1 MKRQGLSAK
10 AAAAEEAENV
20 ARPWAEEGEEEG
32 KGDGT
37 GSKSRR
43 LRKPRALKR
52 AEAVAKAAAAAAASS
67 ALEVGPSDNNQGV
80 PGSVEGGRPMN
91 ETEAGQRQQEEADA
105 FWQEPRVVDL
115 VARHNREN
123 DELRTSH
130 NKLLVDLCDAQ
141 TTIAKNL
148 GDHRAEILRRQNA
161 SREEAAL
168 SRDSSDR
175 LDLALEALEKANAAA
190 KADKL
195 RIQVQQDLIEKLR
208 KDTTSLSSE
217 LTELTDT
224 LHTKHQLEA
233 EKDEAEILTNGLQ
246 ERIDALESELAL
258 KETLA
263 TENTDLQDQIAE
275 VHSSFEDAFS
285 DMAKGLTIDEKFA
298 YVHEHQKPVL
308 TGRPRIVSTASLH
321 EELDDLSD
329 AGSEHASAKLKEIL
343 SISGI
348 TSVET
353 APVAAAVTQKQP
365 TISFG
370 FSKLIS
376 IDTAPIAAPVAAPVI
391 TKRKPTVSFGLSN
404 ITSVESTPIPAPVAA
419 PAEKPAP
426 EIRVQWRTPRTV
438 YKHVDRAV
446 VPWWMWFLFLI
457 AIVTCAS
464 GFAGLLRE
472 KQIWLDANDLA
483 YQRLMGA
490 EQETWL
496 RAVSL
501 GVQDLLPG
509 MGLGEMGYSLF
520 G

>member
-370 FSKLIS
+370 FSKLI
-376 IDTAPIAAPVAAPVI
+376 

-483 YQRLMGA
+483 YQRLSKKHGSGRSA
-490 EQETWL
+490 WEFKTCCQAW
-496 RAVSL
+496 
-501 GVQDLLPG
+501 
-509 MGLGEMGYSLF
+509 GLERWATACSVE
-520 G
+520 